1 MSRYL
6 VLGNFTALGLQNIK
20 ASPDRLAAA
29 KQLAQERGGRI
40 VFFYLTMGQ
49 YDLAFLLEMPD
60 DNSAALYML
69 ELNKKGTITSTTLKA
84 FTEDEYQSI
93 VDSIP

>member
-1 MSRYL
+1 MSRFL
-6 VLGNFTALGLQNIK
+6 VLGNFTAHGLQNIT

-29 KQLAQERGGRI
+29 KELAQDRGGRI

-60 DNSAALYML
+60 DISAARYML
-69 ELNKKGTITSTTLKA
+69 ELNKKGTITTTTLKA

-93 VDSIP
+93 VGSIS

>member
-1 MSRYL
+1 MRL
-6 VLGNFTALGLQNIK
+6 IRVVLPAPERPNSDVT
-20 ASPDRLAAA
+20 
-29 KQLAQERGGRI
+29 QERGGRI